1 MMLHR
6 RPRRSVS
13 RALLAG
19 LVPATTAA
27 ALCVASVA
35 SAEPVVA
42 IVAPAPT
49 GPGVVAREFPAPL
62 VPEIVPAAPLSSFV
76 EKEPEPV
83 LYTCEPTADPEFE
96 DPAHPHY
103 ITNKNCPDLIA
114 AKEQAQREYLEQLQA
129 EEHEVSGDGL
139 ESACS
144 DPTSSYYG
152 TAACGSDLDGDGIM
166 DGFTG

>member
-1 MMLHR
+1 MTSHR

-19 LVPATTAA
+19 LVPAAAAA

-42 IVAPAPT
+42 VAAPAPA

-62 VPEIVPAAPLSSFV
+62 VPGVVPDVPLSSFV
-76 EKEPEPV
+76 EDEPEPV

-114 AKEQAQREYLEQLQA
+114 AKERAQREYLEQLQA
-129 EEHEVSGDGL
+129 EERDAGGDGL

-144 DPTSSYYG
+144 DPTSGYYG

>member
-1 MMLHR
+1 MTTHR
-6 RPRRSVS
+6 RPRRSLS

-27 ALCVASVA
+27 ALCIASVA
-35 SAEPVVA
+35 SAEPVIAVA
-42 IVAPAPT
+42 APAPT
-49 GPGVVAREFPAPL
+49 GPGVVAREFPAPPAPVV
-62 VPEIVPAAPLSSFV
+62 VPDAPLASFV
-76 EKEPEPV
+76 ADEPEPV
-83 LYTCEPTADPEFE
+83 LYTCEPTAAPEFE

-103 ITNKNCPDLIA
+103 ITNKNCADLIA
-114 AKEQAQREYLEQLQA
+114 AKEQAQREYLEQLQT

-152 TAACGSDLDGDGIM
+152 TAACGADLDGDGIM